1 MALFRDD
8 PSGENVCSNK
18 NLRADIFNNAFEAIE
33 LKAKCEEKVFFK
45 WKKFFSPKLKMTLK
59 KKPHEY

>member
-1 MALFRDD
+1 VGLFRDD

-33 LKAKCEEKVFFK
+33 LKAKCEEKVFISEK
-45 WKKFFSPKLKMTLK
+45 SFFCRN
-59 KKPHEY
+59 

>member
-45 WKKFFSPKLKMTLK
+45 
-59 KKPHEY
+59 

>member
-1 MALFRDD
+1 VGLFRDD

-33 LKAKCEEKVFFK
+33 LKAKCEEKVFISEK
-45 WKKFFSPKLKMTLK
+45 SFFLPKLKMTLK
-59 KKPHEY
+59 KKPQEY